1 MAFFRNVARMYYM
14 KTEQDFFEDFP
25 NIPDIIE
32 ELKQACEEVDWLS
45 LGTKRTQGKMEEPLL
60 LG

>member
-1 MAFFRNVARMYYM
+1 M